1 MGKWKEGMVRIAL
14 SILFTACVGVGGY
27 FLGLRAG
34 VVIPPI
40 GGLDAQELRIE
51 RAFRAILSDL
61 GSANEALGRGSIEY
75 AALQRLYGDAVR
87 NLDDANARLEA
98 YREASE
104 LSYDSREAG
113 LDLLGAIGREL
124 ERRSEISP

>member
-1 MGKWKEGMVRIAL
+1 MGKLKEGMVRIAL
-14 SILFTACVGVGGY
+14 SILFAACVGVGGY

-34 VVIPPI
+34 IVIPVP

-61 GSANEALGRGSIEY
+61 GSAREAITSGQAELAS
-75 AALQRLYGDAVR
+75 LQRLYGATAR
-87 NLDDANARLEA
+87 RLDDANARLAA
-98 YREASE
+98 YSAASGE
-104 LSYDSREAG
+104 GFASREAG

-124 ERRSEISP
+124 ERRGEISP